1 MLEKKIMKN
10 LTNFTQTL
18 FECENQRLN
27 LWLPVAFALG
37 IICYFSLPFE
47 PTLFIPVIAFILS
60 LTGYMV
66 LRLKSNAALLLLF
79 IAFFLGGF
87 IRILIQTDIAAAPFI
102 HKSYSFVSVVGRVE
116 KVEWRQAGIRLTLSE
131 LTINKIPE
139 KEKPVRIR
147 VSANGHKII
156 PKVGDFV
163 ALKAK
168 LSPPS
173 LAWYP
178 NGYNFARLAFYQ
190 QIGATGFATSRLKV
204 ISNNNKTSRLENI
217 RMAVLKRILSIL
229 PKDTGNIAVALITG
243 EQGGVSAAIRD
254 NYTGAGIVHVLSVS
268 GFHMSLIAG
277 FIFALLRFIFSLIP
291 AVSLRYNTKKICAL
305 LALILT
311 FGYLLISGMAVPAV
325 RSYLMIAFVLIA
337 VILDR
342 QALSMR
348 SVMWAGFLILLISPQ
363 VLLTASFAL
372 SFGAVIALI
381 AGYESLGQQFKHF
394 FAAKPV
400 WVKWTLGAFCVFIIM
415 NLIAHLATAPIAAY
429 HFHRYNNYGVL
440 GNFLTST
447 TFSFL
452 IMPLLFIATI
462 LMPIGLDRPFIS
474 IVGFLLD
481 KINSVTAWINSL
493 PYATIFIPSFPNWG
507 YGLILFGGLWICIWQ
522 SKIRYLGFAIL
533 MIGTLSLFCHQ
544 TPDLIIGQGGK
555 LIAVRQDDSFAFTDL
570 RKQKAFRKAWLEANG
585 IDPTERQHK
594 INNIDSFTV
603 KGFKINPTGKG
614 SGDIIINTSGKAC
627 FAQKLCIP
635 RGKLWKEGTHTLFIK
650 KGDIKIETSADG
662 TFNRP
667 WGQGKF

>member
-18 FECENQRLN
+18 FECESQRLN

-79 IAFFLGGF
+79 IAFFLCGF

-229 PKDTGNIAVALITG
+229 PKDT
-243 EQGGVSAAIRD
+243 
-254 NYTGAGIVHVLSVS
+254 
-268 GFHMSLIAG
+268 
-277 FIFALLRFIFSLIP
+277 
-291 AVSLRYNTKKICAL
+291 
-305 LALILT
+305 
-311 FGYLLISGMAVPAV
+311 
-325 RSYLMIAFVLIA
+325 
-337 VILDR
+337 
-342 QALSMR
+342 
-348 SVMWAGFLILLISPQ
+348 
-363 VLLTASFAL
+363 
-372 SFGAVIALI
+372 
-381 AGYESLGQQFKHF
+381 
-394 FAAKPV
+394 
-400 WVKWTLGAFCVFIIM
+400 
-415 NLIAHLATAPIAAY
+415 
-429 HFHRYNNYGVL
+429 
-440 GNFLTST
+440 
-447 TFSFL
+447 
-452 IMPLLFIATI
+452 
-462 LMPIGLDRPFIS
+462 
-474 IVGFLLD
+474 
-481 KINSVTAWINSL
+481 
-493 PYATIFIPSFPNWG
+493 
-507 YGLILFGGLWICIWQ
+507 
-522 SKIRYLGFAIL
+522 
-533 MIGTLSLFCHQ
+533 
-544 TPDLIIGQGGK
+544 
-555 LIAVRQDDSFAFTDL
+555 
-570 RKQKAFRKAWLEANG
+570 
-585 IDPTERQHK
+585 
-594 INNIDSFTV
+594 
-603 KGFKINPTGKG
+603 
-614 SGDIIINTSGKAC
+614 
-627 FAQKLCIP
+627 
-635 RGKLWKEGTHTLFIK
+635 
-650 KGDIKIETSADG
+650 
-662 TFNRP
+662 
-667 WGQGKF
+667 